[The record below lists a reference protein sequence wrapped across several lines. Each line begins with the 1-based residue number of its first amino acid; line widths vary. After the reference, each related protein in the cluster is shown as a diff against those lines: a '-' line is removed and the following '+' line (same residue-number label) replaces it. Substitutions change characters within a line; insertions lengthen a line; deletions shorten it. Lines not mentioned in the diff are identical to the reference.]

1 MLFSGK
7 EDMIKKSVL
16 VHGEAGMITVNNPVL
31 SGFYPDPSICVVGND
46 FYLVNSTFAYFPGI
60 PVFHSRDLAH
70 WRQIGNVLD
79 RPSQVHLEGCRH
91 SQGIYAPTIRYHEGV
106 FYVITTNV
114 SGGGSF
120 IVTARNPVGPW
131 SEPYFLGGE
140 APGIDPSLFFES
152 DGTCY
157 YVGTRPN
164 PDGVRYNG
172 DWEIWAQ
179 KLDLA
184 AMKLT
189 GESHMLWKGAMNGA
203 IWPEGPHLY
212 RKDGYY
218 YLLIAEGGTSF
229 HHSVMVARSRSVFG
243 PYEGNPANPIL
254 THRHLGRDYPV
265 VNVGHGDL
273 VADAEGRW
281 YMVMLASRPCEG
293 HTNMGRETFLAKV
306 AWEDDWPVVNPGVG
320 KLEECVELPDHVVPR
335 NEENVEPLEEG
346 AKLPGRRDGFSG
358 SGSVSGEAGSELP
371 ESGIYTFLN
380 SKLPPEFMMLRN
392 PPREPF
398 YRLESGKLHL
408 RLRPEPLK
416 EETNPSYLCVR
427 QRQQDYETGTV
438 MEFAPRTDRE
448 CAGLAIVQ
456 SNFYHV
462 RLEKCMQDGS
472 AQVRVVL
479 CRGGQEETAGSC
491 DVSGGSVLL
500 RIVNRGQRASFY
512 CETAQGV
519 QTVAENVD
527 MRLLSTETAGGFT
540 GCTVGLYASSN
551 GTEGGNEAGFREFWA
566 VWK

>member
-1 MLFSGK
+1 M
-7 EDMIKKSVL
+7 V
-16 VHGEAGMITVNNPVL
+16 TVNNPVL
-31 SGFYPDPSICVVGND
+31 SGFYPDPSICAVGND

-79 RPSQVHLEGCRH
+79 RPSQVHLEGCSH

-120 IVTARNPVGPW
+120 IVTARDPAGSW
-131 SEPYFLGGE
+131 SEPYFLGEE
-140 APGIDPSLFFES
+140 APGIDPSLFFDS

-189 GESHMLWKGAMNGA
+189 GDSHMLWKGAMNGA

-218 YLLIAEGGTSF
+218 YLLIAEGGTSV
-229 HHSVMVARSRSVFG
+229 HHSVMAARSRSVFG

-254 THRHLGRDYPV
+254 THRHLGRNYPV
-265 VNVGHGDL
+265 INVGHGDL
-273 VADAEGRW
+273 AADAEGRW

-306 AWEDDWPVVNPGVG
+306 VWEDDWPVVNPGVG
-320 KLEECVELPDHVVPR
+320 KLEECVELPDRAIPEA
-335 NEENVEPLEEG
+335 EESAELRGESVEPWD
-346 AKLPGRRDGFSG
+346 A
-358 SGSVSGEAGSELP
+358 
-371 ESGIYTFLN
+371 GIYHFLQER
-380 SKLPPEFMMLRN
+380 LPSEFMMLRN
-392 PPREPF
+392 PPQEPF
-398 YRLESGKLHL
+398 YRLESGKLYL
-408 RLRPEPLK
+408 RLRAESLR

-427 QRQQDYETGTV
+427 QRQQDYEAGAV
-438 MEFAPRTDRE
+438 MDYEPRTDRE

-472 AQVRVVL
+472 AQIRVVL

-540 GCTVGLYASSN
+540 GCTMGMYASSN
-551 GTEGGNEAGFREFWA
+551 GSEGGNEAGFKEFYID
-566 VWK
+566 